1 MFHFHLFA
9 TLQHPLLHILVLFV
23 LRCTVVIVQLLL
35 PSHVQLFATQWIA
48 APQASLSLTILQSFP
63 KFMSIASMMPSSHL
77 IFWGP
82 LLFLPSIFPA
92 LGIFPMSQRFFQQ
105 VSCSHQLTKNTGI
118 PGSASVL
125 PMSIQGW
132 FPLRLTGLMILLSK
146 RLSGMFSNTTV
157 RRHYFFGTLPSLQS
171 SFHNHTWPLGRPWP
185 WLYGPLSS
193 E

>member
-35 PSHVQLFATQWIA
+35 PSHVQLFATQWMLVPHNLA
-48 APQASLSLTILQSFP
+48 
-63 KFMSIASMMPSSHL
+63 KFSQVHVHCINDAIQPSHLLKPSSISAL
-77 IFWGP
+77 N
-82 LLFLPSIFPA
+82 LSSIGDFSNESE
-92 LGIFPMSQRFFQQ
+92 IFPMSQLLSSDDQ
-105 VSCSHQLTKNTGI
+105 NTGI

-125 PMSIQGW
+125 AMSIQGW

-157 RRHYFFGTLPSLQS
+157 QRYYFFGTLPSLRS
-171 SFHNHTWPLGRPWP
+171 GFHNRTWPLGRLWP